1 VQYAAHLLPRTL
13 ALQSAIRD
21 GGLADRYVRQAQV

>member
-1 VQYAAHLLPRTL
+1 VLPRTL